1 MQEITR
7 LLTSAKKELNNPALE
22 IKAIQ
27 NPSLPGRDSAQWCFT
42 GIHGNIM
49 PTYLLIGVITTRKL
63 DLEMDLKVQAEVKS
77 RVAVMFSKCPL
88 AQALFSSLIAVSRV
102 QPSALSVPCRSAYCS
117 AGVSS

>member
-1 MQEITR
+1 M
-7 LLTSAKKELNNPALE
+7 
-22 IKAIQ
+22 
-27 NPSLPGRDSAQWCFT
+27 

-88 AQALFSSLIAVSRV
+88 TQALFSSL
-102 QPSALSVPCRSAYCS
+102 
-117 AGVSS
+117 